1 MTPEER
7 DELQNSYVN
16 TVIDDMDLGSII
28 QYAADALHD
37 DLNKESNDELIA
49 TVKDLYPEL
58 LNDT

>member
-1 MTPEER
+1 MTDEQR
-7 DELQNSYVN
+7 DKLQASYVN
-16 TVIDDMDLGSII
+16 AVLDCMDVDSLI
-28 QYAADALHD
+28 QYASDALHD